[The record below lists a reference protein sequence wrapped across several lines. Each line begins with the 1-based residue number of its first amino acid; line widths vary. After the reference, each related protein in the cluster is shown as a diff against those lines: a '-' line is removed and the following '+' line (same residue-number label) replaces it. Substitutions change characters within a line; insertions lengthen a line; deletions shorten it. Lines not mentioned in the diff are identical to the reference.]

1 MTLKAE
7 ITALLESSD
16 IGIRAVIV
24 DDKGVIRLPRAAIER
39 EGSISAFSRCHDG
52 RELSQLNKILNGRR
66 PVSRGVVKTLGL
78 RKVHA
83 PRHP

>member
-24 DDKGVIRLPRAAIER
+24 DDKGVIRLLRAESRMERAIR
-39 EGSISAFSRCHDG
+39 EH
-52 RELSQLNKILNGRR
+52 
-66 PVSRGVVKTLGL
+66 
-78 RKVHA
+78 
-83 PRHP
+83 